1 MIVRQPIV
9 TVLGHVDHGKT
20 KFLDNIRGTAIAEK
34 EAGAI
39 TQHIGATEVPAEII
53 EKVSGDL
60 IKKFGFQLEI
70 PGLLFI
76 DTPGHEAFTN
86 LRKRG
91 GSIADISVLVID
103 IMQGMQPQTFEAI
116 EILKGF
122 KVPFIVAANKIDLLQ
137 GYFSKEKEFSKNIE
151 LQTEKTQKLL
161 DEKIYELLGK
171 LFEKGLQSERFDRCT
186 DFTKQI
192 PIVPTSAKTG
202 EGIPEAL
209 MLLTGLSQRFLKKQ
223 LMIDENEAGKGTI
236 LEVKEE
242 RGLGKTIDIIL
253 YTGTLKVN
261 DKIVFGGRHSVVETK
276 IRALLKPPALSE
288 IGQAN
293 EKFVSA
299 KEVHAACGVKIAAPE
314 LSDALAGAPIM
325 AVKTG
330 NEKDIIA
337 KEISEVKIETGTD
350 GAILKAD
357 TLGALEALVLL
368 LKKQNLVPKLADI
381 GDVTRSD
388 IMEALA
394 VKEKKPFEAVVFAF
408 NVNTEP
414 AALEEAKKR
423 EIPVFKGNVIYKVIE
438 DYSEWLKQQK
448 EAERKKVLDSV
459 VLPVRIIFLKQFVFR
474 NSEPAIFGV
483 KILEGRLRSGA
494 ELMNK
499 KGETIGRLDA
509 IQAQNESAKEAKK
522 NQEVSISVKGAVIG
536 RNLKP
541 GEELFSH
548 IPKRNFSEFAQL
560 KDFLSQEEF
569 ELIDFI
575 QKIEKQKGEIA

>member
-137 GYFSKEKEFSKNIE
+137 GYFSKEKEFSKNIG

-261 DKIVFGGRHSVVETK
+261 DKIVFGGRHSIVETK
-276 IRALLKPPALSE
+276 IRALLKPPVLSE

-509 IQAQNESAKEAKK
+509 IQAQNESVKEAKK

-541 GEELFSH
+541 GEELFSF

>member
-137 GYFSKEKEFSKNIE
+137 GYFSKEKEFSKNIG

-261 DKIVFGGRHSVVETK
+261 DKIVFGGRHSIVETK
-276 IRALLKPPALSE
+276 IRALLKPPVLSE

-509 IQAQNESAKEAKK
+509 IQAQNESVKEAKK